1 MEEVFSFLEGILS
14 YVKGLR
20 CRECGK
26 AYPVAPRV
34 VCDCLA
40 PLEVVYDVEGWKK
53 VLTREKIAS
62 RPPNMWRYREMFPLD
77 NEPTC
82 SRAVG
87 FTPLLQAPRLAK
99 VLGFRQLWIKN
110 DAVNSPTLSFKDRV
124 VAVAVNK
131 AIEFGFRTI
140 ACASTG
146 NLANAVAAHA
156 AAAGLEAYVFI
167 PDDLED
173 AKILGSAVYG
183 AKLIKIRGN
192 YDQVNRLCSQIANDY
207 GWGFVNVNLRAFYG
221 EGSKSLAYEVAEQL
235 GWRLPP
241 VIVVPIAGG
250 SLITRIG
257 KAFQELTEIGLVEA
271 SPFKLVG
278 AQATGCSPV
287 TTAVKRGNPEIQPQK
302 PSTIA
307 RSLAIGSP
315 ADGYYAARSIMTSGG
330 AGEDVSDDEIVE
342 GMKLLAETEGI
353 FGETAAG
360 VTVAVTRKLI
370 QQGKLDP
377 QEETV
382 LCVTGNG
389 MKTLDALRGKLDLG
403 ITIRPRLEEFEA
415 HVARAA
421 QPPTVKVG

>member
-1 MEEVFSFLEGILS
+1 
-14 YVKGLR
+14 
-20 CRECGK
+20 
-26 AYPVAPRV
+26 
-34 VCDCLA
+34 
-40 PLEVVYDVEGWKK
+40 
-53 VLTREKIAS
+53 
-62 RPPNMWRYREMFPLD
+62 
-77 NEPTC
+77 
-82 SRAVG
+82 
-87 FTPLLQAPRLAK
+87 
-99 VLGFRQLWIKN
+99 
-110 DAVNSPTLSFKDRV
+110 
-124 VAVAVNK
+124 
-131 AIEFGFRTI
+131 
-140 ACASTG
+140 
-146 NLANAVAAHA
+146 
-156 AAAGLEAYVFI
+156 
-167 PDDLED
+167 
-173 AKILGSAVYG
+173 
-183 AKLIKIRGN
+183 
-192 YDQVNRLCSQIANDY
+192 
-207 GWGFVNVNLRAFYG
+207 VNVNLRAFYG

-287 TTAVKRGNPEIQPQK
+287 TTAVKRGNPEIEPQK

-342 GMKLLAETEGI
+342 GMKLLAENEGI

-382 LCVTGNG
+382 LGVTGNG
-389 MKTLDALRGKLDLG
+389 MKTLDALQGKLDLG

-415 HVARAA
+415 QVGRAA
-421 QPPTVKVG
+421 QPLAVRVG